1 MDPKTGT
8 HEPVLLGPNDGTLP
22 WTRSCFVCGEK
33 NPRGFRVRSRV
44 EGNKVVISYT
54 PVESD
59 VGWRRIVHGGIGM
72 VLMDEV
78 MTWAAMIVAK
88 GACVAAEVTS
98 RLKRP
103 IRVGDP
109 MRVEGWVTKATS
121 RLFITESR
129 VVGVH
134 GDVLC
139 EASGKYVPMASDELA
154 SCVEDF
160 VANQDTLDVAGLW
173 AGTGKARGGTGT

>member
-1 MDPKTGT
+1 MDQKAGT
-8 HEPVLLGPNDGTLP
+8 HEPIPLGSKDGTLP
-22 WTRSCFVCGEK
+22 WTRSCFVCGEE
-33 NPRGFRVRSRV
+33 NPRGFRLRSRV

-59 VGWRRIVHGGIGM
+59 VGWRRIIHGGIGM
-72 VLMDEV
+72 TLMDEV
-78 MTWAAMIVAK
+78 MTWAAMLVAK
-88 GACVAAEVTS
+88 GACVAAEMTS

-109 MRVEGWVTKATS
+109 LRVEGWVTKATS
-121 RLFITESR
+121 RLFITESH
-129 VVGVH
+129 VVGAR

-160 VANQDTLDVAGLW
+160 VASQEALDVAGFW
-173 AGTGKARGGTGT
+173 SGAGKGTSG